1 MQVPSGPLH
10 YASREIVECEM
21 LLNTLAAIAAAGA
34 TFRSL
39 LAARLY
45 STFLKPCA
53 GGVSGKTRGNRG
65 PVAQAPLSVLS
76 LPSRLQPR
84 KQSSG

>member
-1 MQVPSGPLH
+1 MQVPSGPLQLH
-10 YASREIVECEM
+10 YASRAIVEREM

-53 GGVSGKTRGNRG
+53 GGISLQTRGRRG
-65 PVAQAPLSVLS
+65 PIAIR
-76 LPSRLQPR
+76 SRR
-84 KQSSG
+84 DHSAAS